1 MKRFQFSLDR
11 VLNFRRLQAD
21 AEQAKLVR
29 LEQELA
35 AVEAEIRHLKEAFQA
50 AVQSVSPNP
59 ADRAEL
65 GRYRMIVE
73 SQTLKF
79 QSRRDEIASRVQLQR
94 QLFTKARQ
102 AAEVLARLKD
112 KQYTRWQQGLQK
124 ELDDLAMD
132 SFLARWKQ

>member
-21 AEQAKLVR
+21 AEQAKLIR

-35 AVEAEIRHLKEAFQA
+35 AVDAEIRSLRDAFRA
-50 AVQSVSPNP
+50 AIQTVSTHP

-73 SQTLKF
+73 SQTLKL
-79 QSRRDEIASRVQLQR
+79 QSRRREIENRVQLQR
-94 QLFTKARQ
+94 QLFTKALQ
-102 AAEVLARLKD
+102 AAEVLARLKE
-112 KQYTRWQQGLQK
+112 KQYTQWQKGLQK
-124 ELDDLAMD
+124 ELDNLAMD

>member
-35 AVEAEIRHLKEAFQA
+35 AVEAEIRHLNEAFQA
-50 AVQSVSPNP
+50 AVQSVSPHP

-73 SQTLKF
+73 SQTLKL
-79 QSRRDEIASRVQLQR
+79 QSRRGEIASRVQLQR

-102 AAEVLARLKD
+102 AAEVLARLKE
-112 KQYTRWQQGLQK
+112 KQYTQWQQGLQK